1 MINIDDNIN
10 VTENS
15 YNYNADVKSYEE
27 WYTKAVNTTT
37 KQYNCPCFGRESW
50 IDLCIHPSDEGC
62 IGLNIHCDEDILYTI
77 NYCLTCNVIN
87 HYTRKRIMNGD
98 LTPFKEQNK
107 KIKELVKFRLQ
118 FGYLDNYYLYDI

>member
-1 MINIDDNIN
+1 MDDNIN
-10 VTENS
+10 VTENT
-15 YNYNADVKSYEE
+15 YNYNIDAKSYEE
-27 WYTKAVNTTT
+27 WYDRVINTIAE
-37 KQYNCPCFGRESW
+37 QHNCPCFGRESW
-50 IDLCIHPSDEGC
+50 CNLGVSTLDGGC
-62 IGLNIHCDEDILYTI
+62 RGLNIHCDEDILYTI

-118 FGYLDNYYLYDI
+118 LGYLDNYYLYDI

>member
-1 MINIDDNIN
+1 MKLTVKYNVEEMSIVYYQFKILKQIRERNIIDDNIN

-50 IDLCIHPSDEGC
+50 TDLCIHPPLMEVVAV
-62 IGLNIHCDEDILYTI
+62 L
-77 NYCLTCNVIN
+77 
-87 HYTRKRIMNGD
+87 M
-98 LTPFKEQNK
+98 
-107 KIKELVKFRLQ
+107 
-118 FGYLDNYYLYDI
+118 